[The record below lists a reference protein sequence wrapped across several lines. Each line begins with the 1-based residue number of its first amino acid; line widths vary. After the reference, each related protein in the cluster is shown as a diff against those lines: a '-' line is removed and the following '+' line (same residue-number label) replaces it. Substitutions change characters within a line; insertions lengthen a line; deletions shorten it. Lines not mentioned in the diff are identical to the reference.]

1 MGLETVTAA
10 VENCRY
16 CLMCRHNCPV
26 GHVTRL
32 ETLTPHGWGLLI
44 ASEQRGLVQ
53 WNAETIDILYQC
65 ADCGNCR
72 SHCVTDQPLP
82 EAIAAARAT
91 IVAQGLAPS
100 AVSQLSHHLQQ
111 WENPYQAQ
119 PPQPIQQQGEV
130 ALFVGDEAVYLWP
143 SAVAAAVQLLQT
155 AGVQPVLIG
164 RGRNSGFLASSLG
177 LQETAVSLA
186 HNNLT
191 ELQNSAATLLLTL
204 SPGDAFTFCQLY
216 PERLG
221 VSVMV
226 PVQELTTWL
235 VQQWEQG
242 KVAFKT
248 AEPPTRYTYVDPTH
262 ASRLPQRHNAPRTL
276 LQAVYHSTPIE
287 LFFRQERTHP
297 SGNTPLQFTNPA
309 LNKTL
314 ILSRL
319 ADAQQRGAGLLI
331 TEDPGTLYHLNQ
343 YAANLGLHL
352 QGLYELLAQNL
363 IR

>member
-1 MGLETVTAA
+1 MGLENLTIA

-53 WNAETIDILYQC
+53 WNEETINVLYQC

-82 EAIAAARAT
+82 EAIAAARAAV
-91 IVAQGLAPS
+91 VAKGLAPT
-100 AVSQLSHHLQQ
+100 AVSQLEHHLQQ
-111 WENPYQAQ
+111 WENPYQAH
-119 PPQPIQQQGEV
+119 PPQPAQQQGEV
-130 ALFVGDEAVYLWP
+130 ALFVGDEAAYLWP
-143 SAVAAAVQLLQT
+143 SAVAAAIELLQA

-164 RGRNSGFLASSLG
+164 YGRNSGFLASSVG
-177 LQETAVSLA
+177 LPQTAVSLA
-186 HNNLT
+186 QNNLA

-204 SPGDAFTFCQLY
+204 SAGDAFTFCQLY
-216 PERLG
+216 SERLG
-221 VSVMV
+221 MSVSV

-235 VQQWEQG
+235 AEQWKQG
-242 KVAFKT
+242 KLVFKT
-248 AEPPTRYTYVDPTH
+248 AESSTPYTYVDPTH
-262 ASRLPQRHNAPRTL
+262 AARQPQRHNSPRTL
-276 LQAVYHSTPIE
+276 LQAVYGPTATE

-297 SGNTPLQFTNPA
+297 SGNTALQFTNPT
-309 LNKTL
+309 LNKKL

-319 ADAQQRGAGLLI
+319 ADAQQRGVGLLI
-331 TEDPGTLYHLNQ
+331 TEDPGSLYHLNQ
-343 YAANLGLHL
+343 YAADIGLQV
-352 QGLYELLAQNL
+352 QGLYELLAKNL
-363 IR
+363 VI